1 MVKGLVLEIKITREM
16 RDNSD
21 CFVYLIQHGDS
32 AEDIIKSLDQ
42 FLTQENVIAEIINK
56 LVLEKLH
63 SIKIITKPLLHRIRS
78 NPFNKKLKHYE

>member
-1 MVKGLVLEIKITREM
+1 MEKKLVLEIKITREM

-21 CFVYLIQHGDS
+21 CFVYHIQHGDS

-56 LVLEKLH
+56 LVLEKL
-63 SIKIITKPLLHRIRS
+63 L
-78 NPFNKKLKHYE
+78 KKN